1 MFEIKKLPDSE
12 IEMNFE
18 IPAEEFEKYYKEA
31 ETEILKSVSLPGF
44 RPGKVP
50 EKLAKEKI
58 REEEVLKEAAE
69 RAVRATYFSAI
80 EERKI
85 DAISRPEITITKIAR
100 GDSFCYRVHTAIFP
114 EITLSDYKKIAQDIK
129 NKKKEES
136 SVSAETNT
144 KGKDGESEDDK
155 ERRKKL
161 EEMKRKQK
169 IQMEILEAIAN
180 DSEMEIPGVMIEAEC
195 EKMLGELRSSIEN
208 MGLKWE
214 DYLGHLKKSDSELKK
229 DWRPDA
235 LRRVKY
241 GLILRE
247 LAEKENIQVSK
258 EEIEKDVDEIIKQR
272 PDLDREY
279 LRSYTYGIIRNE
291 KVFKFLEEV

>member
-1 MFEIKKLPDSE
+1 MFEIKKLPGSE
-12 IEMNFE
+12 IEINFE
-18 IPAEEFEKYYKEA
+18 IPAEEFGKYYKEA

-50 EKLAKEKI
+50 EKLAREKI
-58 REEEVLKEAAE
+58 REDDVLKEAAD
-69 RAVRATYFSAI
+69 RAVRDTYFSAI

-100 GDSFCYRVHTAIFP
+100 GDSFCYRVRTAVLP
-114 EITLSDYKKIAQDIK
+114 EITLPDYKKLARDTKEKTK
-129 NKKKEES
+129 NEKPAENVSTEGVENEEDKEKKKQIEEL
-136 SVSAETNT
+136 
-144 KGKDGESEDDK
+144 
-155 ERRKKL
+155 KK
-161 EEMKRKQK
+161 KQK
-169 IQMEILEAIAN
+169 IQMEILEAISN
-180 DSEMEIPGVMIEAEC
+180 DSETEIPGVMVEAEC
-195 EKMLGELRSSIEN
+195 EKMFGELRSSIEN

-214 DYLGHLKKSDSELKK
+214 DYLGHLKKSELELKK